1 MIRVVGKD
9 DPVRIFSLV
18 GDSDTQTEN
27 WFSNV
32 AKTNALFL
40 KNYRNQKWDD
50 AVMVL
55 ERLEAL
61 TEIDL
66 STFVNLYRNRISVHR
81 EQDLGQNWDGVYSAT
96 SK

>member
-1 MIRVVGKD
+1 MEGYLVLSLMAVVC
-9 DPVRIFSLV
+9 
-18 GDSDTQTEN
+18 
-27 WFSNV
+27 
-32 AKTNALFL
+32 AALFL

-81 EQDLGQNWDGVYSAT
+81 EQDLGPNWDGVYSAT

>member
-1 MIRVVGKD
+1 
-9 DPVRIFSLV
+9 
-18 GDSDTQTEN
+18 
-27 WFSNV
+27 
-32 AKTNALFL
+32 
-40 KNYRNQKWDD
+40 
-50 AVMVL
+50 MVL